1 MLRRNRL
8 GTVFHD
14 SEASQMKEPCKRT
27 TGTYRAWFVTREEA
41 ERFAADP
48 ANTAYHGD
56 IAHLCAACGYWH
68 LSRPEWLAPEWL
80 TMTTEAERIN

>member
-27 TGTYRAWFVTREEA
+27 T
-41 ERFAADP
+41 ER
-48 ANTAYHGD
+48 
-56 IAHLCAACGYWH
+56 IALG
-68 LSRPEWLAPEWL
+68 LSR
-80 TMTTEAERIN
+80 ERMQNVLLLIQRIPHTSARRVDIGICRGPNGLRRSG